1 MKRIAVCGEIYS
13 SNLGDQAI
21 HACLLHL
28 LEYIDAGIE
37 TISLDL
43 SGRNGPVS
51 LVPHKPGL
59 WEHIAA
65 LESKPVLR
73 PVYGLANAAYQTL
86 RLKRLHSGPWGD
98 QLASAQ
104 SLLIGGGQLLMD
116 DGLNFPFKVAAA
128 AKKARQLGLPY
139 HFSSCGVG
147 QSWSV
152 LGRKLF
158 EQALSE
164 SESVTLR
171 DHLSQQRLSSLLPGI
186 QTKVTFD
193 PAVWAAAVYPVTE
206 PAGPADWIGLGVI
219 DNESFNARS
228 ARNRFSAGEWM
239 ELWLDLLAALLQMN
253 RPVLLF
259 TTGSPAD
266 QRFGSDLYLQSNG
279 RGWQKVALAAY
290 PVRVPVLTQTLR
302 SCKVVI
308 AARLHAAVL
317 ANAFGIAA
325 IGLEWDE
332 KVRAYYDEIG
342 RPDQCFALDSADVNE
357 IASTAWELY
366 GQPFPIHA
374 IDELRERALENARV
388 ILKGGFREKQD

>member
-28 LEYIDAGIE
+28 LKCLDAGIE

-43 SGRNGPVS
+43 SGRNGPLSPAV
-51 LVPHKPGL
+51 HTPGL
-59 WEHIAA
+59 WEQITA

-86 RLKRLHSGPWGD
+86 RLKSLHSGPWGD

-104 SLLIGGGQLLMD
+104 SLVIGGGQLLMD

-147 QSWSV
+147 QYWSV
-152 LGRKLF
+152 LGLKLF

-171 DHLSQQRLSSLLPGI
+171 DHLSQQRLSSLLPDI

-193 PAVWAAAVYPVTE
+193 PAVWAADVYPVTE
-206 PAGPADWIGLGVI
+206 PAGPAEWVGLGVI

-228 ARNRFSAGEWM
+228 ARSRFSAGEWM
-239 ELWLDLLAALLQMN
+239 ELWLDLLAALLRSN

-266 QRFGSDLYLQSNG
+266 QRFGSDLYLQASG
-279 RGWQKVALAAY
+279 RGWQEVALADY
-290 PVRVPVLTQTLR
+290 PVSVPVLAKTLR
-302 SCKVVI
+302 SCRVII

-342 RPDQCFALDSADVNE
+342 RPNQCFALASASVNE
-357 IASTAWELY
+357 IVHAACELH
-366 GQPFPIHA
+366 GQPFPIHL
-374 IDELRERALENARV
+374 IEGLHERALENARV
-388 ILKGGFREKQD
+388 ILKGCFREKQG